1 LQGFKAAQLMS
12 CISEYLTID
21 HGGPVDRPFE
31 PFPASALE
39 RSIVDRFDA
48 IARRFASR
56 LAVRDCVRQLTYA
69 ELSALA
75 GRVAAAIAPV
85 VEDRPGPVAILLAR
99 DVYFPAAMLGVL
111 ACGRGY
117 VPLDPSNPI
126 ARNQL
131 IATQSGAAAV
141 VSAGDLA
148 GNVRALFPNE
158 LPVIDVATVGDGGTL
173 RPDLRPGPEDVAF
186 IVYTSGSTG
195 RPKGVYHSH
204 RNLLHDVMQQTDTMH
219 LNPHDRVG
227 MLHSP
232 SIIGGSREIF
242 MSLLNGASLH
252 LLSPQDLQAAG
263 LVREIRSQR
272 ITYCRLVPTLL
283 LQIAEALGPGQRL
296 DSVRIVALGSQR
308 IDWSDFDVFR
318 RHFSAEA
325 FLLVGIGATEC
336 GGNFAHWFVDERVRQ
351 PNSRLPV
358 GRVLPD
364 ARLTIVGDDGCP
376 VAAGDVGEMVVESRY
391 LALGYWR
398 NPDMTAS
405 RFMTDPADSGKKA
418 LKTGDL
424 GRLRPDGLIEFVGRN
439 DEQIK
444 LRGHR
449 IETGEIEMA
458 LREIAG
464 VQDASIVVRRNEAGD
479 PRSLVAYIELRPG
492 IQGLSSREARSKLRA
507 HLPQYMVPAAV
518 TVLDALPRLPNLK
531 IDRTRL
537 AEIHA
542 AHRARGADQLDDP
555 LVVQM
560 IKIFETVIG
569 TTNATPDD
577 NAASLG
583 GDSLQSIIVAVE
595 LEKHFRITI
604 PVEIFE
610 GVQTIR
616 DLAAWIATNKAQRN
630 FRSTRD

>member
-1 LQGFKAAQLMS
+1 
-12 CISEYLTID
+12 
-21 HGGPVDRPFE
+21 
-31 PFPASALE
+31 
-39 RSIVDRFDA
+39 
-48 IARRFASR
+48 
-56 LAVRDCVRQLTYA
+56 
-69 ELSALA
+69 
-75 GRVAAAIAPV
+75 
-85 VEDRPGPVAILLAR
+85 
-99 DVYFPAAMLGVL
+99 
-111 ACGRGY
+111 
-117 VPLDPSNPI
+117 
-126 ARNQL
+126 
-131 IATQSGAAAV
+131 
-141 VSAGDLA
+141 
-148 GNVRALFPNE
+148 
-158 LPVIDVATVGDGGTL
+158 
-173 RPDLRPGPEDVAF
+173 
-186 IVYTSGSTG
+186 
-195 RPKGVYHSH
+195 
-204 RNLLHDVMQQTDTMH
+204 
-219 LNPHDRVG
+219 
-227 MLHSP
+227 
-232 SIIGGSREIF
+232 
-242 MSLLNGASLH
+242 
-252 LLSPQDLQAAG
+252 
-263 LVREIRSQR
+263 
-272 ITYCRLVPTLL
+272 
-283 LQIAEALGPGQRL
+283 
-296 DSVRIVALGSQR
+296 
-308 IDWSDFDVFR
+308 
-318 RHFSAEA
+318 
-325 FLLVGIGATEC
+325 
-336 GGNFAHWFVDERVRQ
+336 
-351 PNSRLPV
+351 
-358 GRVLPD
+358 VLPD

-577 NAASLG
+577 NVASLG

-616 DLAAWIATNKAQRN
+616 DLAAWIATNKAQSN

>member
-1 LQGFKAAQLMS
+1 MS
-12 CISEYLTID
+12 RIPQCLTID

-31 PFPASALE
+31 SFPGSALE

-48 IARRFASR
+48 IARRFAPR
-56 LAVRDCVRQLTYA
+56 LAVADCIRQLTYA
-69 ELSALA
+69 ELAALA
-75 GRVAAAIAPV
+75 GRVAAAITSV
-85 VEDRPGPVAILLAR
+85 VGDRPGPIAILLAR

-117 VPLDPSNPI
+117 VPLDLSNPI

-141 VSAGDLA
+141 VSAGALA
-148 GNVRALFPNE
+148 GSVCALFPKE
-158 LPVIDVATVGDGGTL
+158 LPVIDIATVGEGGTL
-173 RPDLRPGPEDVAF
+173 RPDLQPGPEDLAF

-195 RPKGVYHSH
+195 KPKGVYHSH
-204 RNLLHDVMQQTDTMH
+204 RNLLHDVMQQTNTMH
-219 LNPHDRVG
+219 LNPDDRVA

-263 LVREIRSQR
+263 LVREIRSRR

-283 LQIAEALGPGQRL
+283 LQIAEVLGPGQRL

-318 RHFSAEA
+318 QHFSTEA
-325 FLLVGIGATEC
+325 FLIVGMGATEC
-336 GGNFAHWFVDERVRQ
+336 GGNFAHWYVNERVRES
-351 PNSRLPV
+351 NSRLPV

-364 ARLTIVGDDGCP
+364 ATLTIVGDDGFP
-376 VAAGDVGEMVVESRY
+376 AVEGDVGEMVVKSRY

-398 NPDMTAS
+398 DPDLTAS
-405 RFMTDPADSGKKA
+405 RFATDPANPETKVF
-418 LKTGDL
+418 KTGDL

-464 VQDASIVVRRNEAGD
+464 AQDASIVVRCNEAGD

-492 IQGLSSREARSKLRA
+492 IQGLSSHEARSKLRA

-518 TVLDALPRLPNLK
+518 TVLDALPRLSNLK
-531 IDRTRL
+531 IDRARL
-537 AEIHA
+537 AQIDA
-542 AHRARGADQLDDP
+542 AHKARSADQLEDP
-555 LVVQM
+555 LVAQM

-577 NAASLG
+577 NVASLG
-583 GDSLQSIIVAVE
+583 GDSLQSVIVAVE
-595 LEKHFRITI
+595 LEKHFRIII

-616 DLAAWIATNKAQRN
+616 DLAGWIATTKACSD
-630 FRSTRD
+630 FRSTRDRS